1 VVKGGSSSDK
11 GLEIFR
17 ALVPSG
23 SVSCWGH
30 RVRLMKAVVASSEY
44 IESSFLLLLDLVC
57 LSLFG
62 LLLPMDV
69 LLLVLA

>member
-1 VVKGGSSSDK
+1 
-11 GLEIFR
+11 
-17 ALVPSG
+17 
-23 SVSCWGH
+23 
-30 RVRLMKAVVASSEY
+30 MKAIVASSEY

-62 LLLPMDV
+62 LLLPTDV